1 MKILFTIGIAL
12 LLLSAYPLYLMA
24 MELKTSNAA
33 YERYEVSQHSGK
45 NYQYKS
51 ADFYGHD
58 IELSDARLVGPAKA
72 GDNLEVIVSTTVDGK
87 DHTLDSPIEVEIFK
101 GTKSYNGWIAI
112 LTLKDKQLQQERL
125 AIIQRVAGQHYP
137 DDTRYRILFVQPD
150 GTVTEEWFSYPE
162 RANPMYRTVLATF
175 RSPGATR
182 ISLASF
188 DVLANDSLPDNLSL
202 AIWSGWTFVKHH
214 RRHIHPA
221 REACADQ
228 RSLTKACSGGR
239 EAGFSWFPKCS
250 ARPR

>member
-175 RSPGATR
+175 AHPEQLGFHSQVLMYWPTILYPIIYPWLSG
-182 ISLASF
+182 LAG
-188 DVLANDSLPDNLSL
+188 LLLSIIGGIFIL
-202 AIWSGWTFVKHH
+202 RG
-214 RRHIHPA
+214 RRVQIN
-221 REACADQ
+221 EA
-228 RSLTKACSGGR
+228 
-239 EAGFSWFPKCS
+239 
-250 ARPR
+250 